1 MVLDALVE
9 VPRADLPDE
18 RKVQRRL
25 RWIRR
30 ALIAS
35 PVVALLAV
43 MQSAQGAAR
52 VPSEVQA
59 SSAPLAADVAMAAV
73 ADWVGEAG
81 SVSGWVGF
89 TSTAGV
95 DGGVVEVHTVGV
107 VMPPNQLRVSVAVA
121 VSGDG
126 VMQVVSGMSVEP
138 ASVTSG
144 EVLGWPSDLE
154 SLPVSDGVRAAV
166 SGWVEALLSGDA
178 AKLRLATGDPDA
190 THVYVPLVGWSV
202 GDVSLGS
209 GVRLAG
215 DDDRGAVRVG
225 FDAVRADGVERRMEF
240 DVLLVKVSTASP
252 QVVAWGP
259 VGTGVSLVPF
269 VNASMSDVR
278 AQPAATSTT
287 STDPTSST
295 STTMTPEAVPS
306 TTPAT
311 VAPSVP
317 ETTPATVPAPV
328 ETTPV
333 TVQGTTV
340 AGAGS

>member
-43 MQSAQGAAR
+43 MQSAQGATR
-52 VPSEVQA
+52 VSSEMQA
-59 SSAPLAADVAMAAV
+59 SSAPLAVDVAMAAV

-107 VMPPNQLRVSVAVA
+107 VMPPNQMRVSVAVA

-126 VMQVVSGMSVEP
+126 VMQVVSGMSMEP
-138 ASVTSG
+138 ASLTSG

-166 SGWVEALLSGDA
+166 SGWVDALLSGDA

-190 THVYVPLVGWSV
+190 THVYLPLVGWSV

-225 FDAVRADGVERRMEF
+225 FDAMRADGVERRMEF

-269 VNASMSDVR
+269 ENASMSEVR
-278 AQPAATSTT
+278 AQPAASSTT
-287 STDPTSST
+287 STSAIE
-295 STTMTPEAVPS
+295 TTVPE

-311 VAPSVP
+311 TAPATVP

-328 ETTPV
+328 ETVPA